1 MIDSPYTFVTPDR
14 FITNARRTPVL
25 LHALLHGVTRERAME
40 ATDGPD
46 GWSVVEAVCHLRD
59 FESSFRDRAE
69 RMLAEENPTLP
80 AYDHEA
86 LAIERD
92 YQHQDLRAAMAILLE
107 ERRRFIALFE
117 SLRPEQ
123 FVRSGIHPENGR
135 ITVMDSL
142 IQLTNHD
149 VTHLDQI
156 ARCLELSNRL
166 L

>member
-1 MIDSPYTFVTPDR
+1 VTYVTVDR
-14 FITNARRTPVL
+14 FILNARRTPVI
-25 LHALLHGVTRERAME
+25 LHGLLHGVTRERAME

-46 GWSVVEAVCHLRD
+46 GWSVVEVVCHLRD
-59 FESSFRDRAE
+59 YEGFFRGRAE
-69 RMLAEENPTLP
+69 MMLFEENPDLP

-92 YQHQDLRAAMAILLE
+92 YQHQDLREALTVWLE
-107 ERRRFIALFE
+107 ERRLFISIFE

-123 FVRSGIHPENGR
+123 LARTGVHPENGP
-135 ITVMDSL
+135 ITVLDSL

-149 VTHLDQI
+149 ITHIDQVT
-156 ARCLELSNRL
+156 RCLELSDRL